1 MMSIHAPRRGSAASI
16 VTPAASS
23 PKSPS
28 EPRTSMT
35 PSSRPFFKSSA
46 LALAVALMLGCGF
59 TGSAVAQSQD
69 DEMEDK
75 SRDMGNPV
83 TAKIRAAKERRER
96 ARQQQA
102 GETGGK
108 QQEASASTA
117 APLYPLATRVAPSQ
131 KVNAK
136 ESKTANEIQAD
147 YNANKFDSVFS
158 KVEAFAASGPTNAYL
173 QAYLYQLAA
182 VAANNAGDQQKSADY
197 FRKAIDANGLDN
209 NGHYQAMYNLAIQ
222 LNQLDQSAEALTVL
236 DRFLNETKTDKPDP
250 IGLKAIIL
258 GNLDRPAEGA
268 ALFEKVLA
276 AKPGDRPTLM
286 NAVALYQQA
295 GNFDK
300 ANGLLENARKQG
312 MLTEGT
318 EYRTLFVGYI
328 NAEKYAQAREVLEEG
343 VNKGAIKPT
352 QQLAN
357 DYSILAQHYYIDQN
371 KIPEA
376 IDFYTRAMKVSTDG
390 EAALN
395 LARVLRNESR
405 IGEAKAAAKEALAKG
420 VKKPKDANA
429 ILALPGG
436 K

>member
-1 MMSIHAPRRGSAASI
+1 
-16 VTPAASS
+16 
-23 PKSPS
+23 
-28 EPRTSMT
+28 MT
-35 PSSRPFFKSSA
+35 PSPRMFFKSSA
-46 LALAVALMLGCGF
+46 LALAVALMLGTGF
-59 TGSAVAQSQD
+59 SGSAVAQSQD
-69 DEMEDK
+69 EEREDR
-75 SRDMGNPV
+75 SRDMDNPV
-83 TAKIRAAKERRER
+83 TAKLRAAKERRER
-96 ARQQQA
+96 ARQQA
-102 GETGGK
+102 GESGGK
-108 QQEASASTA
+108 QESSASAT

-136 ESKTANEIQAD
+136 ESKTANEVQAD
-147 YNANKFDSVFS
+147 YNANKYDSVFS
-158 KVEAFAASGPTNAYL
+158 KVDAFAASGSTNAYL

-236 DRFLNETKTDKPDP
+236 DRFLSETRTDKTDP

-276 AKPGDRPTLM
+276 AKPDDRPTLM

-312 MLTEGT
+312 MLTEGS

-343 VNKGAIKPT
+343 VNKGAIKPS

>member
-1 MMSIHAPRRGSAASI
+1 M
-16 VTPAASS
+16 TASS
-23 PKSPS
+23 
-28 EPRTSMT
+28 RT
-35 PSSRPFFKSSA
+35 FFKSSA
-46 LALAVALMLGCGF
+46 LAIAVALLLGSGVA
-59 TGSAVAQSQD
+59 GNALAQSQD
-69 DEMEDK
+69 DQREDK
-75 SRDMGNPV
+75 TRDMGNPA
-83 TAKIRAAKERRER
+83 TAKLRAAKERRER
-96 ARQQQA
+96 ARQQA
-102 GETGGK
+102 GESGGTS
-108 QQEASASTA
+108 ASAT

-147 YNANKFDSVFS
+147 YNANKYDSVLA
-158 KVEAFAASGPTNAYL
+158 KVDAFAASGSTNAYL

-222 LNQLDQSAEALTVL
+222 LNQLDRSAEALTVL
-236 DRFLNETKTDKPDP
+236 DRFLDETKTDKTDP

-276 AKPGDRPTLM
+276 AKPNDRPTLM

-343 VNKGAIKPT
+343 VNKGAIKPS

-357 DYSILAQHYYIDQN
+357 DYSILAQHYYIDAN

-405 IGEAKAAAKEALAKG
+405 IAEAKAAAKEALAKG

>member
-1 MMSIHAPRRGSAASI
+1 MTAP
-16 VTPAASS
+16 
-23 PKSPS
+23 
-28 EPRTSMT
+28 
-35 PSSRPFFKSSA
+35 SRLLFKTSA
-46 LALAVALMLGCGF
+46 LAIAAALMVGSLG
-59 TGSAVAQSQD
+59 TPATASAQSTGD
-69 DEMEDK
+69 EEMEDK

-83 TAKIRAAKERRER
+83 TARIRAAKERRAR
-96 ARQQQA
+96 ANQEAGAEQA
-102 GETGGK
+102 GSSEQKG
-108 QQEASASTA
+108 AA

-136 ESKTANEIQAD
+136 ESKTAKEVQAD
-147 YNANKFDSVFS
+147 YEANKYDAVFA
-158 KVEAFAASGPTNAYL
+158 KVDAFAASGSTNAYL

-182 VAANNAGDQQKSADY
+182 VAANNAGDQQKSAAY
-197 FRKAIDANGLDN
+197 FRKAVDANGLDN

-222 LNQLDQSAEALTVL
+222 LNQLDQSAEALTVV
-236 DRFLNETKTDKPDP
+236 DRFLAETKTDKTDP
-250 IGLKAIIL
+250 LALKAIIL

-276 AKPGDRPTLM
+276 SKPGDRATLM

-295 GNFDK
+295 DNFDK
-300 ANGLLENARKQG
+300 ANGLLEDARKKG
-312 MLTEGT
+312 LLTEGT

-328 NAEKYAQAREVLEEG
+328 NANKYAEARQVLEEG

-357 DYSILAQHYYIDQN
+357 DYSILAQHYYIDAN

-405 IGEAKAAAKEALAKG
+405 IAEAKAAAKEALAKG

>member
-1 MMSIHAPRRGSAASI
+1 
-16 VTPAASS
+16 
-23 PKSPS
+23 
-28 EPRTSMT
+28 MT
-35 PSSRPFFKSSA
+35 PSPRMFFKSSA
-46 LALAVALMLGCGF
+46 LALAVALMLGTGF
-59 TGSAVAQSQD
+59 SGSAVAQSQD
-69 DEMEDK
+69 EEREDR
-75 SRDMGNPV
+75 SRDMDNPV
-83 TAKIRAAKERRER
+83 TAKLRAAKERRER
-96 ARQQQA
+96 ARQQA
-102 GETGGK
+102 GESGGK
-108 QQEASASTA
+108 QESSASAT

-136 ESKTANEIQAD
+136 ESKTANEVQAD
-147 YNANKFDSVFS
+147 YNANKYDSVFS
-158 KVEAFAASGPTNAYL
+158 KVDAFAASGSTNAYL

-236 DRFLNETKTDKPDP
+236 DRFLSETRTDKPDP

-276 AKPGDRPTLM
+276 AKPDDRPTLM

-312 MLTEGT
+312 MLTEGS

-343 VNKGAIKPT
+343 VNKGAIKPS

>member
-1 MMSIHAPRRGSAASI
+1 M
-16 VTPAASS
+16 TASS
-23 PKSPS
+23 
-28 EPRTSMT
+28 RLL
-35 PSSRPFFKSSA
+35 FKTSA
-46 LALAVALMLGCGF
+46 LAMAVALMVGCSLPGIAF
-59 TGSAVAQSQD
+59 AQDQAQS
-69 DEMEDK
+69 EEAAK
-75 SRDMGNPV
+75 KTTDMGNPV
-83 TAKIRAAKERRER
+83 TAKIRAAKERRAR
-96 ARQQQA
+96 ANQQGNGEQSSA
-102 GETGGK
+102 GEQK
-108 QQEASASTA
+108 SAS

-136 ESKTANEIQAD
+136 ESKTAKEIQAD
-147 YNANKFDSVFS
+147 YEANKFDSVFT
-158 KVEAFAASGPTNAYL
+158 KVDAFGASGSTNAYL

-182 VAANNAGDQQKSADY
+182 VAANSAGDQQKSADY
-197 FRKAIDANGLDN
+197 FRKSVNANGLDN

-222 LNQLDQSAEALTVL
+222 LNQLDQSAEALTVV
-236 DRFLNETKTDKPDP
+236 DRFLNETKTDKTDP
-250 IGLKAIIL
+250 LALKAIIL

-276 AKPGDRPTLM
+276 TKPDDRPTLM
-286 NAVALYQQA
+286 NAVAMYQQA
-295 GNFDK
+295 DNFDK
-300 ANGLLENARKQG
+300 ANTLLENARKKG
-312 MLTEGT
+312 MLTEGS

-328 NAEKYAQAREVLEEG
+328 NANKHAQAREVLEEG
-343 VNKGAIKPT
+343 VNKGAIKPS

-357 DYSILAQHYYIDQN
+357 DYSILAQHYYIDAN

-405 IGEAKAAAKEALAKG
+405 ITEAKAAAKEALAKG

>member
-1 MMSIHAPRRGSAASI
+1 MMSIHAPRRGCAASI

-28 EPRTSMT
+28 EPRISMT

-46 LALAVALMLGCGF
+46 LALAVALMLGCGV

-69 DEMEDK
+69 EEMEDK
-75 SRDMGNPV
+75 SRDTGNPV

-96 ARQQQA
+96 ARQQS
-102 GETGGK
+102 GDTGGK
-108 QQEASASTA
+108 QGTSASTA

-147 YNANKFDSVFS
+147 YNANKYDSVFS
-158 KVEAFAASGPTNAYL
+158 KVEAFAASGSTNAYL

-222 LNQLDQSAEALTVL
+222 LNQLDQPAEALTVL

-276 AKPGDRPTLM
+276 AKPDDRPTLM

-328 NAEKYAQAREVLEEG
+328 NAEKYAQARDVLEEG
-343 VNKGAIKPT
+343 VNKGAIKPS

>member
-1 MMSIHAPRRGSAASI
+1 M
-16 VTPAASS
+16 TASS
-23 PKSPS
+23 
-28 EPRTSMT
+28 
-35 PSSRPFFKSSA
+35 SRLLFKTSA
-46 LALAVALMLGCGF
+46 LAMAVALMVGCSLPGIAF
-59 TGSAVAQSQD
+59 AQAQD
-69 DEMEDK
+69 EETENK
-75 SRDMGNPV
+75 SRETGNPV
-83 TAKIRAAKERRER
+83 TDRIRAAKERRAR
-96 ARQQQA
+96 ASQQGNGEQAAA
-102 GETGGK
+102 GEQK
-108 QQEASASTA
+108 NASAA
-117 APLYPLATRVAPSQ
+117 LYPLATRVPPSQ
-131 KVNAK
+131 KISAK
-136 ESKTANEIQAD
+136 ESKTAKEIQAD
-147 YNANKFDSVFS
+147 YEANKFDSVFT
-158 KVEAFAASGPTNAYL
+158 KVDAFGASSPANAYL

-197 FRKAIDANGLDN
+197 FRKAVNANGLDN

-222 LNQLDQSAEALTVL
+222 LNQLDQAAEALTVV
-236 DRFLNETKTDKPDP
+236 DRFLSETKTDKTDP
-250 IGLKAIIL
+250 LALKAIIL

-276 AKPGDRPTLM
+276 TKPDDRPTLM
-286 NAVALYQQA
+286 NAVAMYQQA
-295 GNFDK
+295 DNFDK
-300 ANGLLENARKQG
+300 ANALLENARKKG
-312 MLTEGT
+312 MLTEGS

-328 NAEKYAQAREVLEEG
+328 NASKHAQAREILEEG
-343 VNKGAIKPT
+343 VNKGAIKPS

-357 DYSILAQHYYIDQN
+357 DYSILAQHYYIDEN

-405 IGEAKAAAKEALAKG
+405 MTEAKAAAKEALAKG

>member
-1 MMSIHAPRRGSAASI
+1 
-16 VTPAASS
+16 
-23 PKSPS
+23 
-28 EPRTSMT
+28 MT
-35 PSSRPFFKSSA
+35 PSSHPLLKSSA
-46 LALAVALMLGCGF
+46 LALAVALMLGSAF
-59 TGSAVAQSQD
+59 TGHAYAQDGGEEEKKDNGGSRASSPV
-69 DEMEDK
+69 ME
-75 SRDMGNPV
+75 R
-83 TAKIRAAKERRER
+83 IER
-96 ARQQQA
+96 AKQRRAKAQGA
-102 GETGGK
+102 E
-108 QQEASASTA
+108 QQESSAGAQASTS
-117 APLYPLATRVAPSQ
+117 APLYPLATRVPPSQ

-136 ESKTANEIQAD
+136 ENKTAKEIQAD
-147 YNANKFDSVFS
+147 YEANKFDSVMS
-158 KVEAFAASGPTNAYL
+158 KVDAFAASGSTNAYL

-197 FRKAIDANGLDN
+197 FRKTIEANGLDN

-222 LNQLDQSAEALTVL
+222 LNQLDQAAEALTVV
-236 DRFLNETKTDKPDP
+236 DRFLNETKTDKIDP
-250 IGLKAIIL
+250 LSLKAIIL

-276 AKPGDRPTLM
+276 TKPDDRPTLM
-286 NAVALYQQA
+286 NAVAMYQQA
-295 GNFDK
+295 DNFDK
-300 ANGLLENARKQG
+300 ANALLEGARKKG
-312 MLTEGT
+312 MLTEGS

-328 NAEKYAQAREVLEEG
+328 NANKYVQAREVLEEG
-343 VNKGAIKPT
+343 VNKGAIKPS

-357 DYSILAQHYYIDQN
+357 DYSILAQHYYIDDN

-376 IDFYTRAMKVSTDG
+376 IEFYTRAMKVSTDG

-405 IGEAKAAAKEALAKG
+405 IAEAKAAAREALAKG

>member
-1 MMSIHAPRRGSAASI
+1 MMSIHAPRRGCAASI

-28 EPRTSMT
+28 EPRISMT

-46 LALAVALMLGCGF
+46 LALAVALMLGCGV

-69 DEMEDK
+69 EEMEDK
-75 SRDMGNPV
+75 SRDTGNPV

-96 ARQQQA
+96 ARQQS
-102 GETGGK
+102 GDTGGK
-108 QQEASASTA
+108 QGTSASTA

-147 YNANKFDSVFS
+147 YNANKYDSVFS
-158 KVEAFAASGPTNAYL
+158 KVEAFAASGSTNAYL

-222 LNQLDQSAEALTVL
+222 LNQLDQPAEALTVL

-276 AKPGDRPTLM
+276 AKPDDRPTLM

-343 VNKGAIKPT
+343 VNKGAIKPS

-429 ILALPGG
+429 IMALPGG

>member
-1 MMSIHAPRRGSAASI
+1 M
-16 VTPAASS
+16 TASS
-23 PKSPS
+23 
-28 EPRTSMT
+28 RLL
-35 PSSRPFFKSSA
+35 FKTSA
-46 LALAVALMLGCGF
+46 LAMAVALMV
-59 TGSAVAQSQD
+59 GSSLPGIAFAQAQD
-69 DEMEDK
+69 EETESK
-75 SRDMGNPV
+75 ARETGNPV
-83 TAKIRAAKERRER
+83 TDRIRAAKERRAR
-96 ARQQQA
+96 ANQEGNGGQA
-102 GETGGK
+102 GGEQK
-108 QQEASASTA
+108 SAS

-131 KVNAK
+131 KVSAK
-136 ESKTANEIQAD
+136 ESKSAKDVQAD
-147 YNANKFDSVFS
+147 YEANKFDGVFA
-158 KVEAFAASGPTNAYL
+158 KVDAFGASGSTNAYL

-197 FRKAIDANGLDN
+197 FRKAVDANGLDN

-222 LNQLDQSAEALTVL
+222 LNQLDQAAEALTVI
-236 DRFLNETKTDKPDP
+236 DRFLTETKTDKTDP
-250 IGLKAIIL
+250 LALKAIIL

-276 AKPGDRPTLM
+276 AKPDDRPTLM
-286 NAVALYQQA
+286 NAVAMYQQA
-295 GNFDK
+295 DNFDK
-300 ANGLLENARKQG
+300 ANALLENARKKG
-312 MLTEGT
+312 MLTEGS

-328 NAEKYAQAREVLEEG
+328 NASKYAQAREILEEG
-343 VNKGAIKPT
+343 VNKGAIKPS

-357 DYSILAQHYYIDQN
+357 DYSILAQHYYIDEN

-405 IGEAKAAAKEALAKG
+405 MTEAKAAAKEALAKG

>member
-1 MMSIHAPRRGSAASI
+1 MTAP
-16 VTPAASS
+16 
-23 PKSPS
+23 
-28 EPRTSMT
+28 
-35 PSSRPFFKSSA
+35 SRLLFKTSA
-46 LALAVALMLGCGF
+46 LAIAVALMV
-59 TGSAVAQSQD
+59 GSIGVSGTASAQSKD
-69 DEMEDK
+69 DEEMEDK

-83 TAKIRAAKERRER
+83 TARIRAAKERRAR
-96 ARQQQA
+96 ANQEA
-102 GETGGK
+102 GAEQGGGEQK
-108 QQEASASTA
+108 GASASAA

-136 ESKTANEIQAD
+136 EGKTAKDVQSD
-147 YNANKFDSVFS
+147 YEANKYDSVFA
-158 KVEAFAASGPTNAYL
+158 KVDAFGGSGSTNAYL
-173 QAYLYQLAA
+173 LAYLYQLAA
-182 VAANNAGDQQKSADY
+182 VAANNAGDQEKSAHY
-197 FRKAIDANGLDN
+197 FRKAVDANGLDN

-222 LNQLDQSAEALTVL
+222 LNQLDQSAEALTVI
-236 DRFLNETKTDKPDP
+236 DRFLTETKTDKTDP
-250 IGLKAIIL
+250 LALKAIIL

-276 AKPGDRPTLM
+276 TKPDDRPTLM

-295 GNFDK
+295 SNFDK
-300 ANGLLENARKQG
+300 ANALLENARKKG
-312 MLTEGT
+312 MLTEGS

-328 NAEKYAQAREVLEEG
+328 NANKYAEARAVLEEG
-343 VNKGAIKPT
+343 VSKGAIKPS

-357 DYSILAQHYYIDQN
+357 DYSILAQHYYIDAN
-371 KIPEA
+371 KTADA
-376 IDFYTRAMKVSTDG
+376 IEFYTRAMKVSTDG

-405 IGEAKAAAKEALAKG
+405 IAEAKAAAKEALAKG